1 MVWYCYKNAYLLG
14 LHWSLLIW
22 LFSTS
27 LHSRTHATK
36 SLEGIYTNFCVNKT
50 SDLLPWKHLTYA
62 TGPAKTINVWSLMI
76 FMSIKGWEHVYPDGY
91 YSETLPEKKRWWK
104 RAWFPWPLLQCSSP
118 KLGRPAVEA
127 GILCAPLLY
136 PQKVYWVLEHQ
147 GYGHMFCRSHWFHLP
162 QCFFCRSHWFHL
174 PQCFNVFFSPQKL
187 EGFKQ

>member
-1 MVWYCYKNAYLLG
+1 MVIFHFPPQQNARNEISRRN
-14 LHWSLLIW
+14 LHKLCL
-22 LFSTS
+22 
-27 LHSRTHATK
+27 
-36 SLEGIYTNFCVNKT
+36 NKT
-50 SDLLPWKHLTYA
+50 SDLLPWKHSTYP

-104 RAWFPWPLLQCSSP
+104 RPWFPWPLLQCSSP

-136 PQKVYWVLEHQ
+136 PHKVYWVLEHQ

-162 QCFFCRSHWFHL
+162 QCF
-174 PQCFNVFFSPQKL
+174 NVFFCLKSLKASSSKMNVGKMNL
-187 EGFKQ
+187 WWNERKCY